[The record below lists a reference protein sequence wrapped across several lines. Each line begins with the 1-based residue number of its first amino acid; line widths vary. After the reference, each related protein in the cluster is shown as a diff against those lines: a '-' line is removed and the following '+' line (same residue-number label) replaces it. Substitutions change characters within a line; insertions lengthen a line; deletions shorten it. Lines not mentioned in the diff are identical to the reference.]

1 MTAADTVPPIRLDR
15 YLALLAI
22 LMSLVL
28 GLLVIGERQREAAP
42 PEPVVGA
49 LPPPPDPRLAAL
61 IAEREGLLAEQ
72 ARLAAALATTEAALR
87 RAEAE
92 AAALALEN
100 ERLRQMLGDEGAALD
115 DLTGR
120 LTAAE
125 TERDR
130 LSAEVQTMMEARQAL
145 EARIAELESAEAV
158 PELPPP
164 ELATP
169 QPANPAPPAP
179 ALSTTDSTRLPT
191 TLSPGSQ
198 AAQAETQAT
207 PEPPAAA
214 DAASA
219 SLDSQPSSL
228 AAAVAELRRDQDAP
242 ALGDLAEPLD
252 VPQSS
257 SPDSISPDSNPAE
270 SIGRPRRLTTFSSN
284 GSGTVDEGVAAYN
297 AGDYVN
303 AERIWGQLA
312 AAGDPRAAF
321 YFGAILFEGRNAAP
335 DRVMAH
341 VWLSRSVDAGY
352 LPAIDMRRQVRAA
365 MSEAEYEEA
374 LGIQTGS

>member
-22 LMSLVL
+22 LMALVL
-28 GLLVIGERQREAAP
+28 GLLVIGERQKEAAL
-42 PEPVVGA
+42 PEPVVGS

-61 IAEREGLLAEQ
+61 IAERESLLAEQ
-72 ARLAAALATTEAALR
+72 ARLAEALATTESALR

-92 AAALALEN
+92 TAALAEEN
-100 ERLRQMLGDEGAALD
+100 ERLRQMLGDEGAELD

-120 LTAAE
+120 LAAAE

-130 LSAEVQTMMEARQAL
+130 LSVEVQTLSRARQQL
-145 EARIAELESAEAV
+145 EARIAELETAQAA
-158 PELPPP
+158 PESPPLELAPP
-164 ELATP
+164 ESVNSA
-169 QPANPAPPAP
+169 PAAP

-191 TLSPGSQ
+191 TSSPGSP
-198 AAQAETQAT
+198 AAQGET
-207 PEPPAAA
+207 PAAPDPPTA
-214 DAASA
+214 PDAVSA
-219 SLDSQPSSL
+219 ISDRQPSSL
-228 AAAVAELRRDQDAP
+228 AAAVAELRRDQSASAVADP
-242 ALGDLAEPLD
+242 PTIVDLAEPLD
-252 VPQSS
+252 LQLSA
-257 SPDSISPDSNPAE
+257 PDSGSAG
-270 SIGRPRRLTTFSSN
+270 SIGRPRRLTTFSSD
-284 GSGTVDEGVAAYN
+284 GSGTLEEGIVAYN

-312 AAGDPRAAF
+312 AAGDARGAF
-321 YFGAILFEGRNAAP
+321 YFGSILSEGRNAPP

-352 LPAIDMRRQVRAA
+352 LPAIEVRRQVRAA

-374 LGIQTGS
+374 VAIQADS